1 MSAAKSQIAVNCA
14 FDFIIAA
21 IPWRYAWTQYVTSD
35 GDRWW
40 R

>member
-1 MSAAKSQIAVNCA
+1 MSQIAVNCA
-14 FDFIIAA
+14 FVVFIIAA
-21 IPWRYAWTQYVTSD
+21 VPWRYVWTEYVRTS